1 MPGNPSRPNPTG
13 EPNPAARAGV
23 PNSAARQGAVNPT
36 VRSGQPQRLPVSQPG
51 VQAAQPRRIPRPQ
64 LGAGQPA
71 RIPPRAVP
79 GMPQQSARSQ
89 GVRSQGAGSQGVRS
103 QGAAQSGVP
112 YAARQGQAG
121 TPLRSAAQPQPGR
134 PQRAQMPPP
143 RQQPSQSQILRAQ
156 PGAGQTGRVP
166 SGAAQP
172 SAQTAQ
178 PAGILRPQPGVVPPS
193 AGQPETGQ
201 SARIPPGA
209 EPGMSQQGA
218 RPQGAGLQGVRPQG
232 AAQPGVPR
240 AGRQGQA
247 GVAPRAGTVPPGA
260 VQPQPGRPRPHPIPP
275 EAQLTAPQAGMP
287 PRNQPASQTPGM
299 KPPVRQA
306 AVPGAVPGT
315 PSSGLRP
322 RQMPP
327 RREMPHPE
335 SPVQPQETP
344 PAAVLPAAM
353 AVSAPKPA
361 GGQARAAAMPLP
373 TDEKAPSAAT
383 SPTTVE
389 TASATTG
396 EKSQP
401 TGEGAARPTG
411 ETTPA
416 ATGEKPQPKPS
427 EPQTAN
433 ENAKVSDN
441 EKPARDTKE
450 PPETGADVNEDAL
463 LTQDSPGEENRKPK
477 RTSTSILLMSGI
489 GQTMLSVGVVLALFV
504 VWQLFVTSWQV
515 QGATAAAV
523 DSFSQANP
531 QEASDVTEV
540 QRTDPPP
547 EVPIPSVGQTFATL
561 HVPRWDSMVIPVMEG
576 TSQAVLDTG
585 YAGHYINTQGPGQM
599 GNFVLAAHR
608 RSYGNSFRRVE
619 ELVKDDPLIVETPQA
634 WLVYQ
639 VTSTEVVLPSQGDV
653 TYPVP
658 HGDPNAVP
666 TEQLMTLT
674 TCHPEYSNTHRFI
687 VYSKLSYWVPR
698 GQGRPLALQG
708 LDAMKNSHQ
717 KVVKT
722 AQPSPAQ
729 STQEGEK

>member
-1 MPGNPSRPNPTG
+1 MP
-13 EPNPAARAGV
+13 
-23 PNSAARQGAVNPT
+23 
-36 VRSGQPQRLPVSQPG
+36 
-51 VQAAQPRRIPRPQ
+51 
-64 LGAGQPA
+64 
-71 RIPPRAVP
+71 
-79 GMPQQSARSQ
+79 
-89 GVRSQGAGSQGVRS
+89 
-103 QGAAQSGVP
+103 
-112 YAARQGQAG
+112 
-121 TPLRSAAQPQPGR
+121 
-134 PQRAQMPPP
+134 
-143 RQQPSQSQILRAQ
+143 
-156 PGAGQTGRVP
+156 
-166 SGAAQP
+166 
-172 SAQTAQ
+172 
-178 PAGILRPQPGVVPPS
+178 
-193 AGQPETGQ
+193 
-201 SARIPPGA
+201 
-209 EPGMSQQGA
+209 QQGA
-218 RPQGAGLQGVRPQG
+218 RPQGAAQQGARPPG
-232 AAQPGVPR
+232 AAQSGVPR

-247 GVAPRAGTVPPGA
+247 GMAPQAGTPPQGA
-260 VQPQPGRPRPHPIPP
+260 ARPQPGRPRPRPMPS
-275 EAQLTAPQAGMP
+275 EAQLTAPQAGTP
-287 PRNQPASQTPGM
+287 LRNQPASQTPGM
-299 KPPVRQA
+299 KPPARQA

-315 PSSGLRP
+315 PSPGLRP

-335 SPVQPQETP
+335 SPAHPQKTP
-344 PAAVLPAAM
+344 PAAAISAAMAPTALEPAGGQARAAAMPAAM
-353 AVSAPKPA
+353 APTAPEPA

-373 TDEKAPSAAT
+373 TDEKAPSAAPSSMAGET
-383 SPTTVE
+383 ALPATGE
-389 TASATTG
+389 TASATAG
-396 EKSQP
+396 GKPQP
-401 TGEGAARPTG
+401 TGESAAHPTG
-411 ETTPA
+411 ETALPT
-416 ATGEKPQPKPS
+416 TSEKPQPKPS
-427 EPQTAN
+427 EPQPVS
-433 ENAKVSDN
+433 ENAKVRDN
-441 EKPARDTKE
+441 KKPARDTKE
-450 PPETGADVNEDAL
+450 PPENGADVNEDAL
-463 LTQDSPGEENRKPK
+463 LNQDRLGKENRKPK

-531 QEASDVTEV
+531 QEATDVTEV

-639 VTSTEVVLPSQGDV
+639 VTSTEIVLPSQGDV

-698 GQGRPLALQG
+698 DQGRPLALQG

-729 STQEGEK
+729 SAQEGKK

>member
-1 MPGNPSRPNPTG
+1 M
-13 EPNPAARAGV
+13 
-23 PNSAARQGAVNPT
+23 
-36 VRSGQPQRLPVSQPG
+36 
-51 VQAAQPRRIPRPQ
+51 
-64 LGAGQPA
+64 
-71 RIPPRAVP
+71 
-79 GMPQQSARSQ
+79 
-89 GVRSQGAGSQGVRS
+89 
-103 QGAAQSGVP
+103 
-112 YAARQGQAG
+112 
-121 TPLRSAAQPQPGR
+121 
-134 PQRAQMPPP
+134 
-143 RQQPSQSQILRAQ
+143 
-156 PGAGQTGRVP
+156 
-166 SGAAQP
+166 
-172 SAQTAQ
+172 
-178 PAGILRPQPGVVPPS
+178 
-193 AGQPETGQ
+193 
-201 SARIPPGA
+201 
-209 EPGMSQQGA
+209 
-218 RPQGAGLQGVRPQG
+218 
-232 AAQPGVPR
+232 
-240 AGRQGQA
+240 
-247 GVAPRAGTVPPGA
+247 
-260 VQPQPGRPRPHPIPP
+260 
-275 EAQLTAPQAGMP
+275 
-287 PRNQPASQTPGM
+287 
-299 KPPVRQA
+299 
-306 AVPGAVPGT
+306 
-315 PSSGLRP
+315 
-322 RQMPP
+322 
-327 RREMPHPE
+327 
-335 SPVQPQETP
+335 
-344 PAAVLPAAM
+344 PAAM
-353 AVSAPKPA
+353 APTAPEPV

-383 SPTTVE
+383 SPMAGETALPATGE
-389 TASATTG
+389 TASATAGG
-396 EKSQP
+396 EPQP
-401 TGEGAARPTG
+401 TGESAAHPTG
-411 ETTPA
+411 ETAPA
-416 ATGEKPQPKPS
+416 TTGEKPQPKPS
-427 EPQTAN
+427 EPQPAS
-433 ENAKVSDN
+433 ENAKVRDN
-441 EKPARDTKE
+441 KKPARDTKE
-450 PPETGADVNEDAL
+450 PQETGADVNEDAL
-463 LTQDSPGEENRKPK
+463 LSQDSTGKENRKPK

-531 QEASDVTEV
+531 QEATDVTEV

-639 VTSTEVVLPSQGDV
+639 VTSTEIVLPSQGDV

-698 GQGRPLALQG
+698 DQGRPLALQG

-729 STQEGEK
+729 SEQEGKK

>member
-1 MPGNPSRPNPTG
+1 MPHSAGRQGVSS
-13 EPNPAARAGV
+13 PAA
-23 PNSAARQGAVNPT
+23 
-36 VRSGQPQRLPVSQPG
+36 RSGQPQRPQVPQPG
-51 VQAAQPRRIPRPQ
+51 VQ
-64 LGAGQPA
+64 
-71 RIPPRAVP
+71 V
-79 GMPQQSARSQ
+79 
-89 GVRSQGAGSQGVRS
+89 
-103 QGAAQSGVP
+103 AQS
-112 YAARQGQAG
+112 R
-121 TPLRSAAQPQPGR
+121 
-134 PQRAQMPPP
+134 
-143 RQQPSQSQILRAQ
+143 
-156 PGAGQTGRVP
+156 
-166 SGAAQP
+166 
-172 SAQTAQ
+172 
-178 PAGILRPQPGVVPPS
+178 
-193 AGQPETGQ
+193 
-201 SARIPPGA
+201 RIPPGA
-209 EPGMSQQGA
+209 EPGAMPG
-218 RPQGAGLQGVRPQG
+218 RPQQGVRPQG
-232 AAQPGVPR
+232 VAQPGVPR

-247 GVAPRAGTVPPGA
+247 GMAPRAGMPPQGGAQPQPGRPQRAQMPTPRQQPSQSQVLRPQPGAGQAGRIPPGA
-260 VQPQPGRPRPHPIPP
+260 EPGMPQQGARPQGDGLQGARPQGVAQPGVPRAGHQGQAGMAPRAGMPPQGAAKPQPGRPRPRPLPP

-299 KPPVRQA
+299 KPPARQA
-306 AVPGAVPGT
+306 AAPGAVPGT
-315 PSSGLRP
+315 PSPGLRP

-335 SPVQPQETP
+335 SPAHPQKTP
-344 PAAVLPAAM
+344 PAAAMPAAM
-353 AVSAPKPA
+353 APTAPKPA
-361 GGQARAAAMPLP
+361 GEQVRAAARPLP

-383 SPTTVE
+383 SPRAGETVLPATGE
-389 TASATTG
+389 TASAAAG
-396 EKSQP
+396 GKPQP
-401 TGEGAARPTG
+401 TGESAAHPTG
-411 ETTPA
+411 ETALPT
-416 ATGEKPQPKPS
+416 TSEKPQPKPS
-427 EPQTAN
+427 EPQPAS
-433 ENAKVSDN
+433 ENAKVRDN
-441 EKPARDTKE
+441 KKPARDTKE
-450 PPETGADVNEDAL
+450 PPETGADVNDDAL
-463 LTQDSPGEENRKPK
+463 LNQDSPGKENRKPK
-477 RTSTSILLMSGI
+477 RASTSVLLMSGI

-531 QEASDVTEV
+531 QEATDVTEV

-639 VTSTEVVLPSQGDV
+639 VTSTEIVLPSQGDV
-653 TYPVP
+653 TYPIP

-674 TCHPEYSNTHRFI
+674 TCHPEYSSTHRFI

-698 GQGRPLALQG
+698 DQGRPLALQG

-722 AQPSPAQ
+722 AQPSPSQ
-729 STQEGEK
+729 SEQEGKK

>member
-1 MPGNPSRPNPTG
+1 
-13 EPNPAARAGV
+13 
-23 PNSAARQGAVNPT
+23 
-36 VRSGQPQRLPVSQPG
+36 
-51 VQAAQPRRIPRPQ
+51 
-64 LGAGQPA
+64 
-71 RIPPRAVP
+71 
-79 GMPQQSARSQ
+79 MPQQGARPQGARSQ
-89 GVRSQGAGSQGVRS
+89 GARP
-103 QGAAQSGVP
+103 QGAAQPGVP
-112 YAARQGQAG
+112 HAGRQGQAG
-121 TPLRSAAQPQPGR
+121 MAPQGAAQPQPGR
-134 PQRAQMPPP
+134 PQRAQMPTP
-143 RQQPSQSQILRAQ
+143 RQQPSQSQVLRPQ
-156 PGAGQTGRVP
+156 PGAGQPGRISP
-166 SGAAQP
+166 GAAQ
-172 SAQTAQ
+172 SGAQTAQ
-178 PAGILRPQPGVVPPS
+178 PRRIPRPQPG
-193 AGQPETGQ
+193 TGQ

-209 EPGMSQQGA
+209 EPGMPQQGARLQGAAQQGA
-218 RPQGAGLQGVRPQG
+218 RPPG
-232 AAQPGVPR
+232 AAQSGVPR

-247 GVAPRAGTVPPGA
+247 GMAPQAGTPPQGA
-260 VQPQPGRPRPHPIPP
+260 ARPQPGRPRPRPMPS
-275 EAQLTAPQAGMP
+275 EAQLTAPQAGTP
-287 PRNQPASQTPGM
+287 LRNQPASQTPGM
-299 KPPVRQA
+299 KPPARQA

-315 PSSGLRP
+315 PSPGLRP

-335 SPVQPQETP
+335 SPAHPQKTP
-344 PAAVLPAAM
+344 PAAAISAAMAPTALEPAGGQARAAAMPAAM
-353 AVSAPKPA
+353 APTAPEPA

-373 TDEKAPSAAT
+373 TDEKAPSAAPSSMAGET
-383 SPTTVE
+383 ALPATGE
-389 TASATTG
+389 TASATAG
-396 EKSQP
+396 GKPQP
-401 TGEGAARPTG
+401 TGESAAHPTG
-411 ETTPA
+411 ETALPT
-416 ATGEKPQPKPS
+416 TSEKPQPKPS
-427 EPQTAN
+427 EPQPVS
-433 ENAKVSDN
+433 ENAKVRDN
-441 EKPARDTKE
+441 KKPARDTKE
-450 PPETGADVNEDAL
+450 PPENGADVNEDAL
-463 LTQDSPGEENRKPK
+463 LNQDRLGKENRKPK

-531 QEASDVTEV
+531 QEATDVTEV

-639 VTSTEVVLPSQGDV
+639 VTSTEIVLPSQGDV

-698 GQGRPLALQG
+698 DQGRPLALQG

-729 STQEGEK
+729 SAQEGKK